1 MLAIAG
7 LLFSTSCSKDESD
20 TVQIEDEAQVTFSLG
35 LENSI
40 GTRAGSISDGS
51 KADKLV
57 YAVFDEEGNRIT
69 SYTQVT
75 KTEVT
80 FPTSETLSLAKGQT
94 YQVAFWAQDSD
105 CEAYTIDDNMNVTI
119 DYTGSPN
126 NDETR
131 DAFFKTETLT
141 VTGST
146 SIDIELKRPFAQIN
160 VGVTKADWTAAV
172 SSGINMEKSSV
183 IIKKAA
189 TSLNLV
195 SGAASLPTDAVEY
208 SLATMP
214 AEDLKVDLNG
224 DGNIDEDETYKW
236 LSMSYILVDDG
247 SVDGSSK
254 ATLESLEFVFEPQS
268 GNSITL
274 SDGLTSVPVQRN
286 YRTNILGKLLT
297 GDIDFNISINPIY
310 EDDYLFPEYKTIADG
325 VTFGGWKTNT
335 YYLSSKAGLE
345 WFANQTNVEGNSFQ
359 GYTVELNSD
368 IDLDGAVWTP
378 IGEVTTF
385 CGTFDGGNHTIKNM
399 TVETEDGASAGL
411 FAKAIGTIKNVKLT
425 NINITGHWKA
435 GAIVGDG
442 LCAKIENCHV
452 DGGSITITP
461 RLVDGEYD
469 DANNVGGIV
478 GYLSAEPD
486 AFCKYCSVNGLT
498 ISAYR
503 DCGGIAGT
511 VNWNNSV
518 LPDIQNN
525 TVSNTRVIAN
535 QLSEYKEKKDPNVGA
550 IVGRN
555 LAGADLSLNNS
566 SNNVTVSV
574 LAVSDEGKLAVGDVP
589 MDILNDLPEEV
600 EEVNLTEDMTD
611 NANGHS
617 GYALTGIVIDGI
629 VFDGGGNTITVNGA
643 DDTWESAV
651 NIKSGTLKNATVK
664 GAFRGIFLSGAN
676 GDIFVDNVTIDD
688 VAYTFSSDA
697 GNINYSVTFTNSTL
711 NGWTSYTN
719 KHALV
724 SFTNCKFGKGT
735 GRYDYAFCRPYNA
748 SIFDN
753 CTFEEGFQF
762 DSTFNND
769 IKFKNCRVGK
779 TVITAENATSLLG
792 EFANKIIFV
801 TE

>member
-1 MLAIAG
+1 MLAIVG

-224 DGNIDEDETYKW
+224 DGNIDEDEIYKW

-297 GDIDFNISINPIY
+297 GDVDFNISINPIY
-310 EDDYLFPEYKTIADG
+310 EDDYIYPNGTAQELILAAATGGTVTLQEDVDLTSPLIISSGKT
-325 VTFGGWKTNT
+325 
-335 YYLSSKAGLE
+335 L
-345 WFANQTNVEGNSFQ
+345 
-359 GYTVELNSD
+359 TVNLN
-368 IDLDGAVWTP
+368 G
-378 IGEVTTF
+378 
-385 CGTFDGGNHTIKNM
+385 K
-399 TVETEDGASAGL
+399 
-411 FAKAIGTIKNVKLT
+411 KLT
-425 NINITGHWKA
+425 NSNISTTSTTA
-435 GAIVGDG
+435 VFIVSNGGKLNIYGDG
-442 LCAKIENCHV
+442 TV
-452 DGGSITITP
+452 DGGSGSESNLAVFAMQGSEVNIYGGTFTVGKDSNEGDNSTIYA
-461 RLVDGEYD
+461 L
-469 DANNVGGIV
+469 NGIV
-478 GYLSAEPD
+478 KDRKS
-486 AFCKYCSVNGLT
+486 
-498 ISAYR
+498 
-503 DCGGIAGT
+503 
-511 VNWNNSV
+511 
-518 LPDIQNN
+518 
-525 TVSNTRVIAN
+525 TR
-535 QLSEYKEKKDPNVGA
+535 
-550 IVGRN
+550 
-555 LAGADLSLNNS
+555 
-566 SNNVTVSV
+566 
-574 LAVSDEGKLAVGDVP
+574 
-589 MDILNDLPEEV
+589 
-600 EEVNLTEDMTD
+600 
-611 NANGHS
+611 
-617 GYALTGIVIDGI
+617 
-629 VFDGGGNTITVNGA
+629 
-643 DDTWESAV
+643 
-651 NIKSGTLKNATVK
+651 
-664 GAFRGIFLSGAN
+664 
-676 GDIFVDNVTIDD
+676 
-688 VAYTFSSDA
+688 
-697 GNINYSVTFTNSTL
+697 
-711 NGWTSYTN
+711 
-719 KHALV
+719 
-724 SFTNCKFGKGT
+724 
-735 GRYDYAFCRPYNA
+735 
-748 SIFDN
+748 
-753 CTFEEGFQF
+753 
-762 DSTFNND
+762 
-769 IKFKNCRVGK
+769 
-779 TVITAENATSLLG
+779 
-792 EFANKIIFV
+792 
-801 TE
+801 